1 MGGRDCLDASLV
13 SQSPERK
20 RKMTRELRSLV
31 ILPVMA
37 LTLLASSCTRRVA
50 PEDVY
55 RHSSGYKG
63 SSWAMNV
70 RVQTQKDG
78 TFSITALEKG
88 RGSSVPMEFALGGD
102 PGKGRYFP
110 DALGSKNIEVA
121 INKDVGYTR
130 IAGLEFTQQ
139 ATLNIWKDGVV
150 ELDREG
156 VKAKDTKN
164 GTSWV
169 SARVKID
176 GKVAI
181 VMVRDK
187 S

>member
-1 MGGRDCLDASLV
+1 M
-13 SQSPERK
+13 
-20 RKMTRELRSLV
+20 
-31 ILPVMA
+31 
-37 LTLLASSCTRRVA
+37 
-50 PEDVY
+50 
-55 RHSSGYKG
+55 
-63 SSWAMNV
+63 
-70 RVQTQKDG
+70 
-78 TFSITALEKG
+78 
-88 RGSSVPMEFALGGD
+88 PMEFALGGD

-164 GTSWV
+164 GISWV